1 MQYFSL
7 EMHYIQKLR
16 GRRELLKLD
25 QGKNKDQDDV
35 EDGEDS
41 GDEDEGEGI
50 EAMYEHAKLPRVVY
64 RNAIKAI
71 PDDVAFRLR
80 FIDCC
85 TRFPKTQVV
94 EKEIMDSVRN
104 DSLPHHHQQQLPPL
118 HQHHRYRTCYTPSPR
133 KSHPKQ
139 CILTPSHT
147 PQRRYTPTL

>member
-1 MQYFSL
+1 MN
-7 EMHYIQKLR
+7 
-16 GRRELLKLD
+16 LD

-85 TRFPKTQVV
+85 TQFPKTQVV

-104 DSLPHHHQQQLPPL
+104 DFGDS
-118 HQHHRYRTCYTPSPR
+118 
-133 KSHPKQ
+133 
-139 CILTPSHT
+139 
-147 PQRRYTPTL
+147 